1 MAKSTS
7 SGTNVDVYN
16 SLSTAQLKQVIEDQI
31 MKNLKKPADFT
42 MSIMDC
48 METTYSY
55 NKRPQVRVGGAQEP
69 KLYCAIIVKLY
80 QDKSEVRWWLQNQ
93 SRIWCISLQV
103 P

>member
-55 NKRPQVRVGGAQEP
+55 NKRPQVRVGGAQGP
-69 KLYCAIIVKLY
+69 MLYCAIIVKLY
-80 QDKSEVRWWLQNQ
+80 QDKSEVR
-93 SRIWCISLQV
+93 
-103 P
+103 